1 MGLKFLSGF
10 TTYLE
15 HWKNFLTSLLCIF
28 VLQQDVCSKL
38 DLAMHHN
45 SRLLDKYVTSSQQ
58 TPKLSQKEGLNDLA
72 KIIHLTVQQARKFG
86 TQDVLPPLYSRTGPK
101 KVFIQ
106 APRPRY
112 IISVDTTTFHLI
124 ILVVLHLT

>member
-1 MGLKFLSGF
+1 MTKYLLAGAFSVDTRLSSHGA
-10 TTYLE
+10 LV
-15 HWKNFLTSLLCIF
+15 SLYEGA
-28 VLQQDVCSKL
+28 QEGKDVCSKL

-86 TQDVLPPLYSRTGPK
+86 TQDVLPPLY
-101 KVFIQ
+101 
-106 APRPRY
+106 
-112 IISVDTTTFHLI
+112 
-124 ILVVLHLT
+124 